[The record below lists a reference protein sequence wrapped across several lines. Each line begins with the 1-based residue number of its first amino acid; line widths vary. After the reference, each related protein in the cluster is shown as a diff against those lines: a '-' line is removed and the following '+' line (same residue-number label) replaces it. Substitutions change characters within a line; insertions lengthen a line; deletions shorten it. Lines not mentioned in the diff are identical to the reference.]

1 MPDSWRSGKNGR
13 QQRPVLSGLLTV
25 LSLLAA
31 GLGVGLL
38 GVLAIP
44 AAVVAFVA
52 LLVYTLRRVTENAPR
67 FPRPKLSLAWPRE
80 VLQFIGQ
87 FIAWAAPHV
96 SFVAPFVTFVAVTW
110 PLAQE
115 SASIQFQQQASEII
129 PVLLIGFVI
138 ETGAIRWRNR
148 PVNWILGLMTVLIL
162 VAGETY
168 AFIALATDKPDHADI
183 IAGSMAAGF
192 VAILI
197 AAIQGSLGNE
207 EGEGPPAPPKT

>member
-1 MPDSWRSGKNGR
+1 
-13 QQRPVLSGLLTV
+13 VLSGLLTV
-25 LSLLAA
+25 LSLIAA
-31 GLGVGLL
+31 VLGAGLL

-44 AAVVAFVA
+44 AALLALTA
-52 LLVYTLRRVTENAPR
+52 LLVYTLRRVSESAPS
-67 FPRPKLSLAWPRE
+67 FPRSRPSPTWLRE
-80 VLQFIGQ
+80 VARFLWELVE
-87 FIAWAAPHV
+87 WAAPHV
-96 SFVAPFVTFVAVTW
+96 SFVAPFIVFVAVTW
-110 PLAQE
+110 PLASE

-168 AFIALATDKPDHADI
+168 AFIALATDKPDHADV
-183 IAGSMAAGF
+183 IAGSMAAGL

-197 AAIQGSLGNE
+197 AAIQGSVDRG
-207 EGEGPPAPPKT
+207 GEGPGDAGQSPAGGTTQGI